1 MNKRGVVIVL
11 LGVGTTLAAGTAM
24 AGKVNM
30 PKRGSYDFVF
40 CVVDQ
45 AKSLAGGE
53 RHFVSHYQGV
63 AMIRTDPPG
72 RAFDRTSGVCYG
84 TFMNLA
90 GRVRGFG
97 MCELID
103 MDGDK
108 FWMEYTDSTD
118 GSSGTYTSPWGTG
131 KYDGMTM
138 KGEYKV
144 ESWPT
149 SRDAAFQVCNPN
161 KGTYELK

>member
-1 MNKRGVVIVL
+1 MRACMVAMIGMGAL
-11 LGVGTTLAAGTAM
+11 LAAGGAA

-30 PKRGSYDFVF
+30 PKKGSYELVF

-45 AKSLAGGE
+45 AKSLSGGE
-53 RHFVSHYQGV
+53 KHFVSHYEGISMV
-63 AMIRTDPPG
+63 RTEPPG
-72 RAFDRTSGVCYG
+72 KPFDRTSGVCYG
-84 TFMNLA
+84 TWMNLN
-90 GRVRGFG
+90 GRQRGFG
-97 MCELID
+97 MCEMID

-108 FWMEYTDSTD
+108 FWMEYTDNPE
-118 GSSGTYTSPWGTG
+118 GGGGTYTSPWGTG
-131 KYDGMTM
+131 KYEGMVL